1 MGEIRSY
8 SENNGIIDAD
18 YLDKLSNHFTSIPDV
33 QQSCPRKSGEVSRTM
48 PGSA

>member
-18 YLDKLSNHFTSIPDV
+18 YLDNLSNHFT
-33 QQSCPRKSGEVSRTM
+33 RT
-48 PGSA
+48 